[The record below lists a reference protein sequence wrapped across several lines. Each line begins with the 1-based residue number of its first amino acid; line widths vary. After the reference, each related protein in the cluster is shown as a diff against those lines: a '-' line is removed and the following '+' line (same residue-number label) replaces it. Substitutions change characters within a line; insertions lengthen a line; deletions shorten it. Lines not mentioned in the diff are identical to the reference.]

1 MFSERSLS
9 KNASLARAHLIYL
22 LVFEILRV
30 DSGSFAHPSLHPEA
44 ARQAVS
50 SVLTLQALGA
60 DRSPVPSLQQLISST
75 WYQSWWEKGKA
86 EKNRKAKRTIKEQRM
101 AEETKNSPLGSYKGN
116 SFDRRLLLLSRVV
129 CYATDDTNTG
139 SSYLRCQFN

>member
-1 MFSERSLS
+1 MWIRGG
-9 KNASLARAHLIYL
+9 L
-22 LVFEILRV
+22 LVLPFPWRQRGRQYPQRSQ
-30 DSGSFAHPSLHPEA
+30 DRPSVPTGAQRLP
-44 ARQAVS
+44 RSSSSAVPG
-50 SVLTLQALGA
+50 TRAG
-60 DRSPVPSLQQLISST
+60 
-75 WYQSWWEKGKA
+75 GKRGKQR
-86 EKNRKAKRTIKEQRM
+86 KNRKAKQPIKEQRM